1 MFLLF
6 CLTFSTITF
15 ISLLITFIWFSST
28 LNPIKNRPP
37 SPRKL
42 PIIGNLHQLGSN
54 PHRALQTI
62 TNKHGPLVLIHLG
75 SVPVLVAS
83 SAETACAILK
93 THDLIFASRPKLSIP
108 DTLTYGSKNIAFAP
122 YGEHWRRVRS
132 IAVLQLLSNKRVQSF
147 RQVREQETHVIIDE
161 IGKSCGSVIDL
172 GELLNLLTN
181 NVICRV
187 ALGRTYESKKFNDLL
202 ARFTY
207 LIGCFSIGNYIPWL
221 SWVDRVS
228 GLEAR
233 TKKVAKEFDEFL
245 EGVLEEHVYKKT
257 MMDGEGNRNDKG
269 QDLLDILLDL
279 QIESNTSFM
288 HREVIKAG
296 IMDLFAAGTD
306 VTSTSIEWA
315 ISELIRHPRVM
326 KKLQKEV
333 TEIALGKPMITEDDL
348 EKMTYLHA
356 VLKEALRLHTP
367 APLLISRESTQDVK
381 LMGYDISAGTQVI
394 INAWAI
400 GRDPSQWEEPE
411 MFCPERFL
419 NNSIDYRG
427 HNFEYI
433 PFGAGRRGCPGIHFA
448 IVVNELVLANLV
460 YKYDF
465 ALPEEVKGEELDMT
479 EITGLVLRRKS
490 PLLVV
495 ATPHFD

>member
-1 MFLLF
+1 MFLSF
-6 CLTFSTITF
+6 YLTLSTITF
-15 ISLLITFIWFSST
+15 ILLLITFIWFSST

-54 PHRALQTI
+54 PHRALQSI

-83 SAETACAILK
+83 SAETACEILK
-93 THDLIFASRPKLSIP
+93 THDLIFANRPKLSIP

-161 IGKSCGSVIDL
+161 IGKSSGSVIDL

-181 NVICRV
+181 NVICSV

-207 LIGCFSIGNYIPWL
+207 LIGCFSVGNYIPWL

-279 QIESNTSFM
+279 QIESNSSFM

-306 VTSTSIEWA
+306 VTSTSMEWA

-326 KKLQKEV
+326 KNLQKEV
-333 TEIALGKPMITEDDL
+333 TEIAHGKPMITEDDL

-400 GRDPSQWEEPE
+400 GRDPSHWEEPE
-411 MFCPERFL
+411 TFCPERFL

-427 HNFEYI
+427 HSFEYI

-448 IVVNELVLANLV
+448 IVVNELAIANLV

-479 EITGLVLRRKS
+479 EITGLILRRKS

-495 ATPHFD
+495 ATPRFD

>member
-1 MFLLF
+1 MFLSF
-6 CLTFSTITF
+6 YLTLSTITF
-15 ISLLITFIWFSST
+15 ILLLITFIWFSST

-83 SAETACAILK
+83 SAETACEILK

-132 IAVLQLLSNKRVQSF
+132 IAVLQLLNNKRVQSF
-147 RQVREQETHVIIDE
+147 RQVREQETQVIIDE
-161 IGKSCGSVIDL
+161 IGKSRGSVIDL

-187 ALGRTYESKKFNDLL
+187 ALGRTYE
-202 ARFTY
+202 
-207 LIGCFSIGNYIPWL
+207 IGNYIPWL

-245 EGVLEEHVYKKT
+245 EGVLEEHVYNKT

-288 HREVIKAG
+288 HRDVIKAG
-296 IMDLFAAGTD
+296 IMDIFAAGTD
-306 VTSTSIEWA
+306 VTSTSMEWS

-333 TEIALGKPMITEDDL
+333 TEIAHGKPMITEDDL

-411 MFCPERFL
+411 TFCPERFL

-427 HNFEYI
+427 HSFEYI

-448 IVVNELVLANLV
+448 IVVNQLALANLV

-495 ATPHFD
+495 ATPRFD

>member
-1 MFLLF
+1 MFLSF
-6 CLTFSTITF
+6 YLTLSTITF

-28 LNPIKNRPP
+28 LKPVKNQPP

-83 SAETACAILK
+83 SAETACEILK

-132 IAVLQLLSNKRVQSF
+132 IAVLQLLNNKRVQSF
-147 RQVREQETHVIIDE
+147 RQVREQETQVIIDE
-161 IGKSCGSVIDL
+161 IGKSRGSVIDL

-202 ARFTY
+202 VRFTY
-207 LIGCFSIGNYIPWL
+207 LLGCFSVGNYIPWL

-279 QIESNTSFM
+279 QIESNTSLM

-296 IMDLFAAGTD
+296 IMVRLFPFTLDHYTTGDLPLVSDELPTSVFFSFTFCILNGVPWLYDLFAAGTD

-333 TEIALGKPMITEDDL
+333 TEIAHGKHMITEDDL

-356 VLKEALRLHTP
+356 VLKEAMRLHTP
-367 APLLISRESTQDVK
+367 APLLVSRESTQDVK
-381 LMGYDISAGTQVI
+381 LMGYDISAGTQDDTEKEPSSPI
-394 INAWAI
+394 
-400 GRDPSQWEEPE
+400 RHFHLSSDPE
-411 MFCPERFL
+411 
-419 NNSIDYRG
+419 
-427 HNFEYI
+427 
-433 PFGAGRRGCPGIHFA
+433 
-448 IVVNELVLANLV
+448 
-460 YKYDF
+460 
-465 ALPEEVKGEELDMT
+465 
-479 EITGLVLRRKS
+479 
-490 PLLVV
+490 
-495 ATPHFD
+495 

>member
-1 MFLLF
+1 MFLSF
-6 CLTFSTITF
+6 YLTLSTITF
-15 ISLLITFIWFSST
+15 ILLLITFIWFSST

-42 PIIGNLHQLGSN
+42 PIIENLHQLGSN
-54 PHRALQTI
+54 PHRALQSI

-83 SAETACAILK
+83 SAETACEILK

-132 IAVLQLLSNKRVQSF
+132 IAVLQLLS
-147 RQVREQETHVIIDE
+147 
-161 IGKSCGSVIDL
+161 
-172 GELLNLLTN
+172 ELLNLLTN

-207 LIGCFSIGNYIPWL
+207 LIGCFSVGNYIPWL

-279 QIESNTSFM
+279 QIESVKMVQTDLYK
-288 HREVIKAG
+288 VINQ
-296 IMDLFAAGTD
+296 
-306 VTSTSIEWA
+306 
-315 ISELIRHPRVM
+315 RH
-326 KKLQKEV
+326 KK
-333 TEIALGKPMITEDDL
+333 
-348 EKMTYLHA
+348 
-356 VLKEALRLHTP
+356 
-367 APLLISRESTQDVK
+367 
-381 LMGYDISAGTQVI
+381 
-394 INAWAI
+394 
-400 GRDPSQWEEPE
+400 
-411 MFCPERFL
+411 
-419 NNSIDYRG
+419 
-427 HNFEYI
+427 
-433 PFGAGRRGCPGIHFA
+433 
-448 IVVNELVLANLV
+448 
-460 YKYDF
+460 
-465 ALPEEVKGEELDMT
+465 
-479 EITGLVLRRKS
+479 
-490 PLLVV
+490 
-495 ATPHFD
+495 

>member
-433 PFGAGRRGCPGIHFA
+433 PFGAGRRGCP
-448 IVVNELVLANLV
+448 
-460 YKYDF
+460 
-465 ALPEEVKGEELDMT
+465 EEVKGEELDMT

>member
-1 MFLLF
+1 MKIRL
-6 CLTFSTITF
+6 STITF

-28 LNPIKNRPP
+28 LNPVKNRPP
-37 SPRKL
+37 PRKL

-54 PHRALQTI
+54 PHHALQTV
-62 TNKHGPLVLIHLG
+62 TNKHGSLVLIHLG

-83 SAETACAILK
+83 SAEQ
-93 THDLIFASRPKLSIP
+93 PLSIP

-207 LIGCFSIGNYIPWL
+207 LISCFSVGNYIPSL

-233 TKKVAKEFDEFL
+233 TKKVAIELDEFL
-245 EGVLEEHVYKKT
+245 EGVLEEQIYKNT

-279 QIESNTSFM
+279 HIESNTSFM
-288 HREVIKAG
+288 HRDVIKAG
-296 IMDLFAAGTD
+296 IMVRLFHFTLDHYTNGDLLVVSDELPTSYLFAAGTD
-306 VTSTSIEWA
+306 TTSTSIEWA
-315 ISELIRHPRVM
+315 ISELIRHLRVM

-333 TEIALGKPMITEDDL
+333 TEIAHGKPMITEDDL

-356 VLKEALRLHTP
+356 VLKEAL
-367 APLLISRESTQDVK
+367 
-381 LMGYDISAGTQVI
+381 
-394 INAWAI
+394 
-400 GRDPSQWEEPE
+400 
-411 MFCPERFL
+411 
-419 NNSIDYRG
+419 
-427 HNFEYI
+427 
-433 PFGAGRRGCPGIHFA
+433 
-448 IVVNELVLANLV
+448 
-460 YKYDF
+460 
-465 ALPEEVKGEELDMT
+465 
-479 EITGLVLRRKS
+479 
-490 PLLVV
+490 
-495 ATPHFD
+495 

>member
-1 MFLLF
+1 MFLSF

-15 ISLLITFIWFSST
+15 ISLLITCIWLSST

-207 LIGCFSIGNYIPWL
+207 LIGCFSVGNYIPWL

-333 TEIALGKPMITEDDL
+333 TEIAHGKPMITEDDL

-448 IVVNELVLANLV
+448 IVVNELALANLV

-495 ATPHFD
+495 ATPRFD